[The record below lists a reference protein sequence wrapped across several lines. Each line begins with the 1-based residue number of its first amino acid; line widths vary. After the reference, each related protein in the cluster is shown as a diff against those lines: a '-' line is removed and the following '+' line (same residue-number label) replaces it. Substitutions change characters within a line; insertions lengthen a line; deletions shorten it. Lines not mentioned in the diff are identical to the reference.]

1 MSLAATTPVLPTPAP
16 APVSGAQ
23 GATEHG
29 ASPGAEPS
37 RPRVLS
43 IAGTDPTGGAGIQAD
58 LKAFAAHGAYGMAVT
73 TALVAQNTHGV
84 RTVHVPGADFLIEQL
99 DAVSDDVTIDA
110 VKIGMVADE
119 PNARAI
125 AAWLRRVQPPFVVLD
140 PVMVAT
146 SGHRLLDEGAEQ
158 AVRELV
164 VLADLVTP
172 NLPELAVLVGE
183 QAATTWPDALAQA
196 RRLHAAS
203 GAVVLLKGGHLTGE
217 ESPDALVGARGP
229 DDVTTFSAPR
239 VDTVHTHGTGCS
251 LSAAVAALRPR
262 RDGWES
268 ATRDAKT
275 WLTGALR
282 AGGALAVG
290 TGRGPVDHLAHL
302 PTLGRQAFSE
312 EAWERIEG
320 WREAVESMGF
330 VRALA
335 DGSLAVED
343 FGFYLAQDAAYL
355 AEYSRVLSRAS
366 QLAPTPEARQFFA
379 GAAVESLEVEQA
391 LHRDWLGEH
400 AGMDRGAVESV
411 DPSPVTAAYTNHL
424 HAASNGSYAETVAAL
439 LPCYWLYSY
448 IGDVL
453 VRRAGDLDGHP
464 YARWISLYGDPAF
477 QEATRTACSFAD
489 EAARWASPAE
499 RERMLRAFELSS
511 MHEYLFFEQGLTRP
525 TWPEAPVGGAEK

>member
-1 MSLAATTPVLPTPAP
+1 MSAMSLAATTPVLPRSEPA
-16 APVSGAQ
+16 SGA
-23 GATEHG
+23 ARVRV

-84 RTVHVPGADFLIEQL
+84 RTVHVPGAEFLTEQL
-99 DAVSDDVTIDA
+99 DAVSDDVVIDA

-119 PNARAI
+119 ANARAI
-125 AAWLRRVQPPFVVLD
+125 ATWLGRVRPQFVVLD

-158 AVRELV
+158 AVRDLV
-164 VLADLVTP
+164 ALADLVTP
-172 NLPELAVLVGE
+172 NLPELAVLLGE
-183 QAATTWPDALAQA
+183 PAATTWPDALAQA
-196 RRLHAAS
+196 RRLHVAS
-203 GAVVLLKGGHLTGE
+203 GAVVLLKGGHLAGD
-217 ESPDALVGARGP
+217 ESPDALVGP

-239 VDTVHTHGTGCS
+239 IDTVHTHGTGCS

-262 RDGWES
+262 RDDWAG
-268 ATRDAKT
+268 AVRDAKT

-282 AGGALAVG
+282 AGGALTVG

-302 PTLGRQAFSE
+302 PTLGLRAFSE
-312 EAWERIEG
+312 EAWERIG
-320 WREAVESMGF
+320 DWREAVESMGF

-335 DGSLAVED
+335 DGSLAAED

-355 AEYSRVLSRAS
+355 AEYSRVLTRAS

-379 GAAVESLEVEQA
+379 GAAVESIEVEQA

-511 MHEYLFFEQGLTRP
+511 MHEYLFFEQGIERP